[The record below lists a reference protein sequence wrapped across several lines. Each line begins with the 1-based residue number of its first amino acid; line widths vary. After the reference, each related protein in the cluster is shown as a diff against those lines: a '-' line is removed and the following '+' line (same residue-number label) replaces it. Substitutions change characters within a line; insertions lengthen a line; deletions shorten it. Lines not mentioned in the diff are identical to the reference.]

1 MAGGRDGR
9 KNVDNPLSFRSK
21 TVGIFIPPGG
31 PNVADLRPESMCG
44 DEVECFNA
52 RRWSIGGI
60 ESVGTDGDRGISMV
74 VRAASSVDLVLRLR
88 RLGFLFMPGMTGLMK
103 DNEGEEGSDVTDEA
117 SELKGAWIERPFMFL
132 GRRGAG
138 EVMGRS
144 SVVGSET
151 VNPAMPDRPAKE
163 GGAKLESGMMF
174 TGESGD
180 EEGDGSERSDES
192 AHDTVVVGDD
202 SADSVVWVDVLLWCL

>member
-1 MAGGRDGR
+1 M
-9 KNVDNPLSFRSK
+9 
-21 TVGIFIPPGG
+21 
-31 PNVADLRPESMCG
+31 
-44 DEVECFNA
+44 
-52 RRWSIGGI
+52 

-74 VRAASSVDLVLRLR
+74 VRAAGSVDLVLRLR

-103 DNEGEEGSDVTDEA
+103 DDDGEEGSDVTDEE
-117 SELKGAWIERPFMFL
+117 SELKGAWIESPFMFL

-144 SVVGSET
+144 NVVGSET
-151 VNPAMPDRPAKE
+151 VSPAMPDRPAKD

-180 EEGDGSERSDES
+180 DEGDGSERSDES

-202 SADSVVWVDVLLWCL
+202 SADSVVWVEVLLWCLCEASKGSVDGRSSVCELSGDFAGSISITSFGSIRVTRPDWSMLSLSTPYTDMNEGI